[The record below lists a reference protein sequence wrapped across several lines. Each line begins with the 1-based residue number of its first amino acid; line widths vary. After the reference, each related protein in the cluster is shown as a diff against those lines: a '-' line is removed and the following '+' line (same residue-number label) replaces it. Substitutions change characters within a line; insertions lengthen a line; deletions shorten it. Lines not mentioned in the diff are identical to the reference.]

1 MIENVC
7 FNRFRNFIL
16 QSFKEMSIFY
26 RCLFNKS
33 VRSAFTSPINKTNF
47 IDFDIQS
54 DIWNYIFSFH

>member
-1 MIENVC
+1 
-7 FNRFRNFIL
+7 
-16 QSFKEMSIFY
+16 MSILY